1 MRCNFRVYLKKM
13 WNIEMVKLDHSCGRE
28 IFFIKKNKSRG
39 KEKIIFNK
47 GRRRQKRREEGHF

>member
-47 GRRRQKRREEGHF
+47 GR